1 MTYAANIRASVPVS
15 VAPVV
20 RPEAKAERRASVPG
34 SAPRG
39 RHFRQPSPE
48 PMRSVLAPAT
58 EPSSARTGRLPRLAR
73 GKAPASNASVA
84 SVAKAASASIR
95 TARPRPT
102 ADQLR
107 TELSRER
114 RFRRAM
120 AVTRSTVYALVVVA
134 AAAVLA
140 ATLFVPV
147 FRIYGSSMNPTFNEG
162 DFVVAARGTDFSQ
175 GDPVVFYYENKVLV
189 KRYIASAGQWVDI
202 DEAGNVYV
210 DGQKLDEPYIAA
222 PAKGEC
228 DIELPYQVPDGRIFV
243 LGDNRATSVD
253 SRSTAVGCVS
263 EEQLVGKI
271 VFRVWPLS
279 ALGTV
284 D

>member
-1 MTYAANIRASVPVS
+1 MIPATNIAVMAADGASFS
-15 VAPVV
+15 V
-20 RPEAKAERRASVPG
+20 RQAS
-34 SAPRG
+34 SAPQQRPAH
-39 RHFRQPSPE
+39 RAKHFRQPAQEPVSEPVAAAGPE
-48 PMRSVLAPAT
+48 LVA
-58 EPSSARTGRLPRLAR
+58 ESSQTGQLPRAAVR
-73 GKAPASNASVA
+73 AVPAIR
-84 SVAKAASASIR
+84 AASAPGTS
-95 TARPRPT
+95 RPRPT

-107 TELSRER
+107 TELAHER
-114 RFRRAM
+114 RVRRAL
-120 AVTRSTVYALVVVA
+120 ALTRSTVYALVVVA

-147 FRIYGSSMNPTFNEG
+147 FRIYGSSMNPTFTEG
-162 DFVVAARGTDFSQ
+162 DFVVAARGTDLSQ

-189 KRYIASAGQWVDI
+189 KRFIARAGQWVDI
-202 DEAGNVYV
+202 DDAGNVYV
-210 DGQKLDEPYIAA
+210 DGQRLDEPYITA

-253 SRSTAVGCVS
+253 SRSSAVGCVS

-279 ALGTV
+279 GLGTV
-284 D
+284 E

>member
-1 MTYAANIRASVPVS
+1 MTPATNIHAAIPAGGSFSPRPASVA
-15 VAPVV
+15 VAPRQV
-20 RPEAKAERRASVPG
+20 
-34 SAPRG
+34 PRG
-39 RHFRQPSPE
+39 RHFREDSSRPEQRPVAVISAEPAGRTADLGGAGAVGHGSPT
-48 PMRSVLAPAT
+48 P
-58 EPSSARTGRLPRLAR
+58 
-73 GKAPASNASVA
+73 
-84 SVAKAASASIR
+84 
-95 TARPRPT
+95 ARPRPT

-114 RFRRAM
+114 RVRRAL

-147 FRIYGSSMNPTFNEG
+147 FRIYGTSMNPTFNEG

-202 DEAGNVYV
+202 DDAGNVYV
-210 DGQKLDEPYIAA
+210 DGQKLDEPYISA

-279 ALGTV
+279 GLGTV

>member
-1 MTYAANIRASVPVS
+1 MPLPAGTALAPRRSQAAATTRAS
-15 VAPVV
+15 
-20 RPEAKAERRASVPG
+20 RG
-34 SAPRG
+34 G
-39 RHFRQPSPE
+39 RHFRQDAPQAPVSAGALSGRETVPADKTADL
-48 PMRSVLAPAT
+48 RGQASVPQ
-58 EPSSARTGRLPRLAR
+58 SARAR
-73 GKAPASNASVA
+73 Q
-84 SVAKAASASIR
+84 
-95 TARPRPT
+95 ARPRPT

-107 TELSRER
+107 TELARER
-114 RFRRAM
+114 RVRRAI
-120 AVTRSTVYALVVVA
+120 VITRSTVYALVVVA

-147 FRIYGSSMNPTFNEG
+147 FRIYGSSMNPTFSEG
-162 DFVVAARGTDFSQ
+162 DFVVASRGTDLAQ

-202 DEAGNVYV
+202 DDAGNVYV
-210 DGQKLDEPYIAA
+210 DGQRLDEPYITA

-279 ALGTV
+279 GLGTV
-284 D
+284 E